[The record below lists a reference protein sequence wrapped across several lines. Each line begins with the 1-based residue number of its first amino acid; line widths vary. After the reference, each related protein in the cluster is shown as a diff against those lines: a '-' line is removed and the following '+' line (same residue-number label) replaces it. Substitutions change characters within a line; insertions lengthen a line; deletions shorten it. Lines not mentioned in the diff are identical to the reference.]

1 MVTHRNGVVWPCG
14 APSPDDRGRTPPLP
28 SARGLFC
35 PFLISSHSMEIKI
48 ANKKKTSFY
57 MLKQCIYSTIMNYFL
72 LSVCNVDNI

>member
-48 ANKKKTSFY
+48 ANKKKHHFICSSNAF
-57 MLKQCIYSTIMNYFL
+57 IPL
-72 LSVCNVDNI
+72 L